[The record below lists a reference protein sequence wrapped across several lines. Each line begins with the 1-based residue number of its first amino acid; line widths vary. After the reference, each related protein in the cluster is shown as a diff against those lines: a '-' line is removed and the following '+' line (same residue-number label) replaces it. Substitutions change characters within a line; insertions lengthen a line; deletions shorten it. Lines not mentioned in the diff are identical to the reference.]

1 MTDKEEAA
9 RVAKIRS
16 QIRKFRIDKRSTT
29 LGELFALV
37 NTLAD
42 EWLDEQQRIEL
53 EARTH
58 NCRACGRY
66 RKGP

>member
-1 MTDKEEAA
+1 MTDQEEAD
-9 RVAKIRS
+9 RVAKIRTK
-16 QIRKFRIDKRSTT
+16 IREFRRDSTRMRMND
-29 LGELFALV
+29 LLELV
-37 NTLAD
+37 EVLAD